1 VVRWEG
7 GEIYGVDKIR
17 VDFDH
22 RSVSF
27 FVPTWAI
34 IQFRVQRVRVATF
47 RNHGQTTD
55 RQQIRISG
63 TDPGKYMIT
72 RARQG
77 VGEEGTGGV

>member
-47 RNHGQTTD
+47 RNHGQTMN
-55 RQQIRISG
+55 RQEIRISR
-63 TDPGKYMIT
+63 TNAEKDMTT
-72 RARQG
+72 RARYR
-77 VGEEGTGGV
+77 